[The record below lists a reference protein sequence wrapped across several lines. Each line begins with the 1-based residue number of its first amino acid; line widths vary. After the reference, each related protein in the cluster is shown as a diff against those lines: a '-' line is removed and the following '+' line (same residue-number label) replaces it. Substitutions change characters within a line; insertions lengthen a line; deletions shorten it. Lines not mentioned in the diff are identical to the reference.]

1 MPETPEEFYARTK
14 GALRMP
20 QLEEWD
26 TFPFEGE
33 LRMPALVPPAP
44 AEKQRNG
51 EEGVDRYSCGKSSDD
66 LIWEDERWQLT
77 AVGPTGLPVVVILEP
92 KEHYATDTL
101 PAALAAEPGQ
111 PR

>member
-20 QLEEWD
+20 PLEEWE

-33 LRMPALVPPAP
+33 LRVRALVPPAP
-44 AEKQRNG
+44 DEKQGNG
-51 EEGVDRYSCGKSSDD
+51 EGGVPSSPADKSRDD

-77 AVGPTGLPVVVILEP
+77 PVGPTGLPVVVILEP